1 MAEPRGDYFWPVLA
15 VGSVCLLLA
24 AATLHVSAPVGDS
37 SDAHRAD
44 RPTTAA
50 AEAAPP
56 VFDRV
61 EALNGSGEAA
71 LSIGR
76 PTAPTTAATIPP
88 APTAPTA
95 GLTADAVPP
104 STTPAALADA
114 AAVPSHA
121 VSPASVHSEATPPA
135 GSQAASAGEAVG
147 RANDLCNPLRVG
159 NAPLPLGWSPSPVAT
174 AYSADQS
181 RGEFPAAD
189 VPSTRA
195 LDDQPNST
203 ARPGNGDLIDRAVP
217 ADSPSDELDSSEAA
231 QPPEAARTPPATASP
246 LGSGERSSAEAG
258 KPLSPDERAAQFLPK
273 LAYIPLRDR
282 QSGRSGSGTPSS
294 GPAADAV
301 GPLPERA
308 GEFSPSP
315 PMPVEK
321 QMLEPPADEPEPPAA
336 QPPRGREAPRGQE
349 PQDAER
355 PKEIAPDRPS
365 PPPSPS
371 PSDSL
376 GGIVWPE
383 PKALLAEVESLGQA
397 SAARSWA
404 KSVQQALGG
413 LPAAAAQPQAM
424 LSLCDQLDQL
434 ALDAAGLA
442 GQVDD
447 RNLARRLRQAGYA
460 LTRRADVWRHAVSA
474 NRLPA
479 DPAENVAEIRG
490 RIDAA
495 LQKVESLL
503 PNTAEGRP
511 WRSYLLIDSLR
522 ASLSRGLPT
531 APLVAEYRRRI
542 AGAQLTPEQ
551 RALID
556 GSTVASLTSALA
568 LLDAQPADVSQVLR
582 SIEEFEL
589 SPRQAEARAVAAGCR
604 ALADSPLPGQ
614 RQLARRIEVHYR
626 NANLR
631 FAISEKLLNRML
643 PARPPETAAVNEV
656 VQGVPTVG
664 QSVITSDVAVRL
676 LPDPTRV
683 RMALEINGEVSS
695 FTASNA
701 GPATFY
707 NRGNTIYTAR
717 KNIELDL
724 DGVRAEPTQINVHSN
739 SRLQG
744 LETNLDGVPLLG
756 AIASRVAVQ
765 QHEQHKP
772 AAERELRWKIAR
784 KARQKIDAETTAQF
798 EQATNRLQEK
808 LVRPME
814 AIQLRPTLISAETTA
829 ERIAMRLR
837 LAGDDQLGSHTA
849 RPQAPA
855 DSLASLQVHES
866 ALNNALSRLEL
877 DGRTFT
883 LPELRQHLS
892 AKLNRLDVIDEDR
905 DNDDVQISFAP
916 QNALY
921 VSLNEGQLG
930 IHLSIAKL
938 SKPPRVW
945 RDFQVHAYYKP
956 QLNGR
961 TAELVRD
968 GIIHL
973 AGTRLNTGGQIAL
986 RSVFSKTFSRNSTWT
1001 ITPDTLLQPEALS
1014 DLEITQCAIDDGWL
1028 GVALGPKR
1036 TAHSLRNYLL
1046 RR

>member
-1 MAEPRGDYFWPVLA
+1 MAEPRRDYFWPVLA

-24 AATLHVSAPVGDS
+24 AGSLHMSAPVGGTG
-37 SDAHRAD
+37 DAQRSD
-44 RPTTAA
+44 RPASVLA
-50 AEAAPP
+50 DA
-56 VFDRV
+56 
-61 EALNGSGEAA
+61 
-71 LSIGR
+71 
-76 PTAPTTAATIPP
+76 TAPLSLADAPNIPAATIPLPIPP
-88 APTAPTA
+88 APTEPITGLSVAALPPTA
-95 GLTADAVPP
+95 G
-104 STTPAALADA
+104 AL
-114 AAVPSHA
+114 S
-121 VSPASVHSEATPPA
+121 A
-135 GSQAASAGEAVG
+135 GPVEAASAAPTVPARPAPSPAPAISAAEAG
-147 RANDLCNPLRVG
+147 NRGNRSGDLHNPLRVE
-159 NAPLPLGWSPSPVAT
+159 NAPLPLAWSPSPTEAP
-174 AYSADQS
+174 YSADHSQS
-181 RGEFPAAD
+181 EPSATGSPVAGRSVNAAD
-189 VPSTRA
+189 G
-195 LDDQPNST
+195 T
-203 ARPGNGDLIDRAVP
+203 ARSANSDLVDRTVP
-217 ADSPSDELDSSEAA
+217 AD
-231 QPPEAARTPPATASP
+231 P
-246 LGSGERSSAEAG
+246 LPDDVDSAEAPQQLEAAMAPSVG
-258 KPLSPDERAAQFLPK
+258 KPSVGANESSATGVGAPLSPDERAAQLLPK

-282 QSGRSGSGTPSS
+282 QGARSGTDDPSR
-294 GPAADAV
+294 GRAAGEFAPPA
-301 GPLPERA
+301 ERA
-308 GEFSPSP
+308 DRFSPSP
-315 PMPVEK
+315 PTPVE
-321 QMLEPPADEPEPPAA
+321 QRLLEPPADEPDEPAPQPPPA
-336 QPPRGREAPRGQE
+336 RE
-349 PQDAER
+349 PQGAER
-355 PKEIAPDRPS
+355 PAEIAPRQPS
-365 PPPSPS
+365 PPPMG
-371 PSDSL
+371 DSL

-383 PKALLAEVESLGQA
+383 PKALLGEMDALGQTAA
-397 SAARSWA
+397 SRSWA
-404 KSVQQALGG
+404 KSVQHALRG
-413 LPAAAAQPQAM
+413 LSAAAAQPEAM
-424 LSLCDQLDQL
+424 VSLCDQLDQL

-442 GQVDD
+442 AQVDD

-460 LTRRADVWRHAVSA
+460 ITRRADVWRHAVAA
-474 NRLPA
+474 NRPPD
-479 DPAENVAEIRG
+479 DPAEAAAEVRA

-511 WRSYLLIDSLR
+511 WRNYLLIDSLR
-522 ASLSRGLPT
+522 ASVQRGLPS
-531 APLVAEYRRRI
+531 APLAAEYRRRI
-542 AGAQLTPEQ
+542 AGPQLTPEQ
-551 RALID
+551 RTLID
-556 GSTVASLTSALA
+556 GPTVASLTAALA
-568 LLDAQPADVSQVLR
+568 LLDARPADVSQVLR
-582 SIEEFEL
+582 NIEEFEL
-589 SPRQAEARAVAAGCR
+589 SPRQSEARLLAADCR

-631 FAISEKLLNRML
+631 FAVSEKLLNRML
-643 PARPPETAAVNEV
+643 PSRPPETAAVNET

-676 LPDPTRV
+676 VPDPARV

-798 EQATNRLQEK
+798 EQASTRLQEK

-814 AIQLRPTLISAETTA
+814 AIQLRPTLISAETTS
-829 ERIAMRLR
+829 ERVAMRLR

-892 AKLNRLDVIDEDR
+892 AKLNRLDVIDEDH

-921 VSLNEGQLG
+921 VSLSEGQLG

-938 SKPPRVW
+938 SKSPRVW
-945 RDFQVHAYYKP
+945 RDFQVRAYYKP

-986 RSVFSKTFSRNSTWT
+986 RSVFSKTFSRNSSWT
-1001 ITPDTLLQPEALS
+1001 LTPDTLLQPEALI
-1014 DLEITQCAIDDGWL
+1014 DLEITQCSIDDGWL

-1036 TAHSLRNYLL
+1036 TANGLRNYLL

>member
-1 MAEPRGDYFWPVLA
+1 
-15 VGSVCLLLA
+15 
-24 AATLHVSAPVGDS
+24 
-37 SDAHRAD
+37 
-44 RPTTAA
+44 
-50 AEAAPP
+50 
-56 VFDRV
+56 
-61 EALNGSGEAA
+61 
-71 LSIGR
+71 
-76 PTAPTTAATIPP
+76 
-88 APTAPTA
+88 
-95 GLTADAVPP
+95 
-104 STTPAALADA
+104 
-114 AAVPSHA
+114 
-121 VSPASVHSEATPPA
+121 
-135 GSQAASAGEAVG
+135 
-147 RANDLCNPLRVG
+147 
-159 NAPLPLGWSPSPVAT
+159 
-174 AYSADQS
+174 
-181 RGEFPAAD
+181 
-189 VPSTRA
+189 
-195 LDDQPNST
+195 
-203 ARPGNGDLIDRAVP
+203 
-217 ADSPSDELDSSEAA
+217 
-231 QPPEAARTPPATASP
+231 
-246 LGSGERSSAEAG
+246 
-258 KPLSPDERAAQFLPK
+258 
-273 LAYIPLRDR
+273 
-282 QSGRSGSGTPSS
+282 
-294 GPAADAV
+294 
-301 GPLPERA
+301 
-308 GEFSPSP
+308 
-315 PMPVEK
+315 
-321 QMLEPPADEPEPPAA
+321 
-336 QPPRGREAPRGQE
+336 
-349 PQDAER
+349 
-355 PKEIAPDRPS
+355 
-365 PPPSPS
+365 
-371 PSDSL
+371 
-376 GGIVWPE
+376 
-383 PKALLAEVESLGQA
+383 
-397 SAARSWA
+397 
-404 KSVQQALGG
+404 
-413 LPAAAAQPQAM
+413 
-424 LSLCDQLDQL
+424 
-434 ALDAAGLA
+434 
-442 GQVDD
+442 
-447 RNLARRLRQAGYA
+447 
-460 LTRRADVWRHAVSA
+460 
-474 NRLPA
+474 
-479 DPAENVAEIRG
+479 
-490 RIDAA
+490 
-495 LQKVESLL
+495 
-503 PNTAEGRP
+503 
-511 WRSYLLIDSLR
+511 
-522 ASLSRGLPT
+522 
-531 APLVAEYRRRI
+531 
-542 AGAQLTPEQ
+542 
-551 RALID
+551 
-556 GSTVASLTSALA
+556 
-568 LLDAQPADVSQVLR
+568 
-582 SIEEFEL
+582 
-589 SPRQAEARAVAAGCR
+589 
-604 ALADSPLPGQ
+604 
-614 RQLARRIEVHYR
+614 
-626 NANLR
+626 
-631 FAISEKLLNRML
+631 
-643 PARPPETAAVNEV
+643 VNEV

-676 LPDPTRV
+676 LPDPNRV

-808 LVRPME
+808 LVKPME

-1001 ITPDTLLQPEALS
+1001 ITPDSLLQPEALS

-1036 TAHSLRNYLL
+1036 TAHGLRNYLL

>member
-1 MAEPRGDYFWPVLA
+1 MAEPRGDYYFWPVLA

-24 AATLHVSAPVGDS
+24 AATLHVSSPVGDS
-37 SDAHRAD
+37 NDAHRAD
-44 RPTTAA
+44 RPATSA
-50 AEAAPP
+50 AEAVPAFRVVDAPSVP
-56 VFDRV
+56 AD
-61 EALNGSGEAA
+61 
-71 LSIGR
+71 
-76 PTAPTTAATIPP
+76 PAPTIPP
-88 APTAPTA
+88 APSPTTLGLIADAASPSGTLPLAASPSATTAPSTDSAAEHPRAAPTA
-95 GLTADAVPP
+95 SADLEM
-104 STTPAALADA
+104 TPAIDGHATKAGGA
-114 AAVPSHA
+114 ANRP
-121 VSPASVHSEATPPA
+121 
-135 GSQAASAGEAVG
+135 
-147 RANDLCNPLRVG
+147 NDLCNPLRIG
-159 NAPLPLGWSPSPVAT
+159 NAPLPLGWSPSPVAGP
-174 AYSADQS
+174 YSADQS
-181 RGEFPAAD
+181 RGESSAD
-189 VPSTRA
+189 DAPSARSH
-195 LDDQPNST
+195 DIQPNST
-203 ARPGNGDLIDRAVP
+203 ARPGSDDLIDRTVP
-217 ADSPSDELDSSEAA
+217 ADPPSEETEPVETLQ
-231 QPPEAARTPPATASP
+231 QPDAARTPAAEALP
-246 LGSGERSSAEAG
+246 LGSGASSSADDG
-258 KPLSPDERAAQFLPK
+258 KPLSSDERAAQLLPK

-282 QSGRSGSGTPSS
+282 QNARSGSGTPSS
-294 GPAADAV
+294 GPATDAL
-301 GPLPERA
+301 GPLPEQA

-321 QMLEPPADEPEPPAA
+321 QLLEPPVPPS
-336 QPPRGREAPRGQE
+336 PSEREASRGQE
-349 PQDAER
+349 PQGAER
-355 PKEIAPDRPS
+355 PTEIAPDRPS
-365 PPPSPS
+365 PPPSS
-371 PSDSL
+371 PADSL

-383 PKALLAEVESLGQA
+383 PKALLAEAESLGQA

-404 KSVQQALGG
+404 KSVQPVLRG
-413 LPAAAAQPQAM
+413 LPAADAQPQTM
-424 LSLCDQLDQL
+424 VSLFDQLDQL
-434 ALDAAGLA
+434 ALDAASLA

-447 RNLARRLRQAGYA
+447 RNLARRLRQTGYG
-460 LTRRADVWRHAVSA
+460 LTRRADVWRHAAVA
-474 NRLPA
+474 NRPPA
-479 DPAENVAEIRG
+479 DPAENIAEIRG

-503 PNTAEGRP
+503 QNTAEGRP
-511 WRSYLLIDSLR
+511 WRSYLMIDALR
-522 ASLSRGLPT
+522 ASVARGLPPT
-531 APLVAEYRRRI
+531 PLVAEYRRRI
-542 AGAQLTPEQ
+542 AGGQLTPEQ

-556 GSTVASLTSALA
+556 GPAVASLTAALA

-582 SIEEFEL
+582 YIEQFEL
-589 SPRQAEARAVAAGCR
+589 SPRQTEARLVAAACR

-614 RQLARRIEVHYR
+614 RQLGRRIEVHYR

-643 PARPPETAAVNEV
+643 PARPPETAAVNEM

-814 AIQLRPTLISAETTA
+814 AIQLRPTLISAETTT
-829 ERIAMRLR
+829 ERVAMRLR

-892 AKLNRLDVIDEDR
+892 AKLNRLDVIDEDH

-938 SKPPRVW
+938 SKAPRVW

-986 RSVFSKTFSRNSTWT
+986 RSVFSKTFSRNSSWT
-1001 ITPDTLLQPEALS
+1001 LTPDTLLQPEALS

-1036 TAHSLRNYLL
+1036 TAHGLRNYLL

>member
-1 MAEPRGDYFWPVLA
+1 MAESRGDYFWPVLA

-24 AATLHVSAPVGDS
+24 AGSLHLSAPVGDG
-37 SDAHRAD
+37 SDAQRAD
-44 RPTTAA
+44 CPA
-50 AEAAPP
+50 
-56 VFDRV
+56 
-61 EALNGSGEAA
+61 
-71 LSIGR
+71 
-76 PTAPTTAATIPP
+76 TAATVAMPPTLDRSGAFQDSAIAPAIAPSIPP
-88 APTAPTA
+88 APTAPATGLIADGTPSDATA
-95 GLTADAVPP
+95 SSQNPNAAPAGPAPTPSATSVPTAPAVGSEPTEP
-104 STTPAALADA
+104 DA
-114 AAVPSHA
+114 AVDR
-121 VSPASVHSEATPPA
+121 T
-135 GSQAASAGEAVG
+135 
-147 RANDLCNPLRVG
+147 NDLRNPLRIGSV
-159 NAPLPLGWSPSPVAT
+159 PLPLGWSPSPAAVP
-174 AYSADQS
+174 YSADQS
-181 RGEFPAAD
+181 PSHDHSGSQSPAGDERSGLSRHTA
-189 VPSTRA
+189 SNNTA
-195 LDDQPNST
+195 SNNTASNST
-203 ARPGNGDLIDRAVP
+203 ARPASDDLIDRAVP
-217 ADSPSDELDSSEAA
+217 ADSLPDDVEPAELSQ
-231 QPPEAARTPPATASP
+231 QPITPTPVVAGSR
-246 LGSGERSSAEAG
+246 LGSGEPSSADAD
-258 KPLSPDERAAQFLPK
+258 KPLSPDQRAAQLLPK

-282 QSGRSGSGTPSS
+282 QGARSGTETPSNGS
-294 GPAADAV
+294 ADDFAPPA
-301 GPLPERA
+301 ERVN
-308 GEFSPSP
+308 EFSPSP

-321 QMLEPPADEPEPPAA
+321 QLLEPPADESEAPAPNPSPRAEESSRAGRPAEPAPAPASPPANS
-336 QPPRGREAPRGQE
+336 R
-349 PQDAER
+349 D
-355 PKEIAPDRPS
+355 
-365 PPPSPS
+365 
-371 PSDSL
+371 
-376 GGIVWPE
+376 GIVWPE
-383 PKALLAEVESLGQA
+383 PKALLAELDSLSQTSA
-397 SAARSWA
+397 SRSWA
-404 KSVQQALGG
+404 KSAQQVLRG
-413 LPAAAAQPQAM
+413 LPAAAAQPQSMA
-424 LSLCDQLDQL
+424 SVCDQLDHL
-434 ALDAAGLA
+434 ALDAAALA

-447 RNLARRLRQAGYA
+447 RNLARRLRQTGYA
-460 LTRRADVWRHAVSA
+460 ITRRADVWRHAAVA
-474 NRLPA
+474 NRPPA
-479 DPAENVAEIRG
+479 APEETVAEMRP

-495 LQKVESLL
+495 LRKVESLL

-522 ASLSRGLPT
+522 ASLQRGLPP
-531 APLVAEYRRRI
+531 APLAAEYRRRI
-542 AGAQLTPEQ
+542 AGPQLTPEQ

-556 GSTVASLTSALA
+556 GPAVASLTAALA
-568 LLDAQPADVSQVLR
+568 LLDAQPADVSQALR
-582 SIEEFEL
+582 NIEEFEL
-589 SPRQAEARAVAAGCR
+589 SPRQVKAQALAADCR

-643 PARPPETAAVNEV
+643 PARPPETAAVNET

-798 EQATNRLQEK
+798 EQASNRLQEK
-808 LVRPME
+808 LVKPME

-829 ERIAMRLR
+829 ERVVMRLR

-866 ALNNALSRLEL
+866 ALNNALARLEL

-883 LPELRQHLS
+883 LPELRQHVS

-905 DNDDVQISFAP
+905 DNDDVQISFAA

-930 IHLSIAKL
+930 IHLNIAKL
-938 SKPPRVW
+938 SKSPRVW
-945 RDFQVHAYYKP
+945 RDFQVRAYYKP

-973 AGTRLNTGGQIAL
+973 SGTRLNTGGQIAL
-986 RSVFSKTFSRNSTWT
+986 RSVFSKTFSRNSSWT
-1001 ITPDTLLQPEALS
+1001 LTPDTLLQPEALS

-1036 TAHSLRNYLL
+1036 TASGLRNYLL

>member
-24 AATLHVSAPVGDS
+24 AATLHRSVPDGDS
-37 SDAHRAD
+37 SDAVQAD
-44 RPTTAA
+44 RPAVA
-50 AEAAPP
+50 DAEAVRTSQWADAP
-56 VFDRV
+56 
-61 EALNGSGEAA
+61 
-71 LSIGR
+71 SI
-76 PTAPTTAATIPP
+76 PANTPPTIPP
-88 APTAPTA
+88 APAAPTIGQLVDETPSA
-95 GLTADAVPP
+95 AVPSPDGP
-104 STTPAALADA
+104 SVAASAASAHRETTPAA
-114 AAVPSHA
+114 
-121 VSPASVHSEATPPA
+121 
-135 GSQAASAGEAVG
+135 GSQATKASDAVD
-147 RANDLCNPLRVG
+147 RPNELCNPLRAA
-159 NAPLPLGWSPSPVAT
+159 NTPLPLGWSPSAAAAPYA
-174 AYSADQS
+174 ADHSRSESPADDAPNTHPQVVPS
-181 RGEFPAAD
+181 RGA
-189 VPSTRA
+189 
-195 LDDQPNST
+195 
-203 ARPGNGDLIDRAVP
+203 ARPANGDLIDRTVP
-217 ADSPSDELDSSEAA
+217 ADPPGDEPELDEPT
-231 QPPEAARTPPATASP
+231 QPPEAARTPAVSASSRD
-246 LGSGERSSAEAG
+246 SGEPSAPEAG
-258 KPLSPDERAAQFLPK
+258 KPLSPDERAAQLLPK

-282 QSGRSGSGTPSS
+282 QGVRSSSGTPSN
-294 GPAADAV
+294 GPAADAFE
-301 GPLPERA
+301 PTPQRA
-308 GEFSPSP
+308 DEFSPSP

-321 QMLEPPADEPEPPAA
+321 QLLDPPADEPEPPAP
-336 QPPRGREAPRGQE
+336 QPPSRRE
-349 PQDAER
+349 PQGAEH
-355 PKEIAPDRPS
+355 PDEIAPDRPS
-365 PPPSPS
+365 SLPSPS
-371 PSDSL
+371 GDSL
-376 GGIVWPE
+376 GEIIWPE
-383 PKALLAEVESLGQA
+383 PKALLAEAESLGQT

-404 KSVQQALGG
+404 KSVQQALRGVATAG
-413 LPAAAAQPQAM
+413 ARPEAM
-424 LSLCDQLDQL
+424 LALCDQLDQL

-447 RNLARRLRQAGYA
+447 RNLARRLRQASYA

-474 NRLPA
+474 NRSPA
-479 DPAENVAEIRG
+479 DPAENLAEIRG

-511 WRSYLLIDSLR
+511 WRSYLLIESLR
-522 ASLSRGLPT
+522 ASLSRGLPP

-542 AGAQLTPEQ
+542 AGEQLTPEQ
-551 RALID
+551 RSLID
-556 GSTVASLTSALA
+556 GPAVAALTAALA
-568 LLDAQPADVSQVLR
+568 VIDAPPADVSQALR
-582 SIEEFEL
+582 NIEEFES
-589 SPRQAEARAVAAGCR
+589 SPRQTEARAVAAACR

-643 PARPPETAAVNEV
+643 PARPPETAAVNEM

-808 LVRPME
+808 LVKPME

-829 ERIAMRLR
+829 ERVAMRLR

-866 ALNNALSRLEL
+866 ALNNALARLEL

-892 AKLNRLDVIDEDR
+892 AKLNRLDVIDEDH

-930 IHLSIAKL
+930 IHLNIAKL
-938 SKPPRVW
+938 SKAPRVW

-986 RSVFSKTFSRNSTWT
+986 RSVFSKTFSRNSSWT
-1001 ITPDTLLQPEALS
+1001 LTPDTLLQPEALS

-1036 TAHSLRNYLL
+1036 TAHGLRNYLL